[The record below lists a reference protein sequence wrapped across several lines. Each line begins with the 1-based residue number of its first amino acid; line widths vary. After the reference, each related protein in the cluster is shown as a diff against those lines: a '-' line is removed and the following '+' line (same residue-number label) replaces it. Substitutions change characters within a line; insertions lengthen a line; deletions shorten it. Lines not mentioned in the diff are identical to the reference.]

1 MYSFF
6 KKIKFKKKSLADLFV
21 FYSCVHFVPIVE
33 TSEELQRWKNTW
45 NGDAKSMTNF
55 GFFEIHCS
63 DVTLLFD
70 FTCKFTLHGHICQ
83 TFVVLLNICIRVF
96 CHKPCLRNTHVS
108 DHNHE
113 RRRDQKNVIFTFAY
127 VQDNSKQVCN
137 LLSTGSSKQA
147 FMEVSFKP
155 SSLAKPTLFSI
166 CILFFCSGWRNKLCV
181 KTS

>member
-1 MYSFF
+1 
-6 KKIKFKKKSLADLFV
+6 
-21 FYSCVHFVPIVE
+21 
-33 TSEELQRWKNTW
+33 
-45 NGDAKSMTNF
+45 MTNF
-55 GFFEIHCS
+55 GFFETHCS

-70 FTCKFTLHGHICQ
+70 FTCKFTLHGHICPS
-83 TFVVLLNICIRVF
+83 FVVLLNICIQVF
-96 CHKPCLRNTHVS
+96 SHKPCLRNTHVS

-147 FMEVSFKP
+147 FMEVKP
-155 SSLAKPTLFSI
+155 SSLAGQTNSVFYMHS
-166 CILFFCSGWRNKLCV
+166 FFCSGWRNKLCV